1 MRVNALTFKLFQDF
15 IAIEEEEEE
24 EEGFACGD
32 RFRVEGRSGREET
45 IRMGMEV
52 PQSVAAEEDASNGV
66 ACRPGILV
74 VGSKDVGK
82 RTILN
87 SAFFTYS
94 FGFWSFS
101 IAVDMHK
108 QRHHLFFSFLFS
120 SGFVPSCSSS
130 ACCF

>member
-1 MRVNALTFKLFQDF
+1 MRVNALTFKLLQDY
-15 IAIEEEEEE
+15 IAIKEE

-32 RFRVEGRSGREET
+32 RVRVEGRKEEAGGKKQ

-52 PQSVAAEEDASNGV
+52 PQSVAGEEDASNGV

-101 IAVDMHK
+101 IAFDMHK
-108 QRHHLFFSFLFS
+108 QRHHQFFSFLFS
-120 SGFVPSCSSS
+120 SGFFPSCSSS

>member
-1 MRVNALTFKLFQDF
+1 
-15 IAIEEEEEE
+15 
-24 EEGFACGD
+24 
-32 RFRVEGRSGREET
+32 
-45 IRMGMEV
+45 MGMEV

-94 FGFWSFS
+94 LVSGRFPLRL
-101 IAVDMHK
+101 ICTNKDIT
-108 QRHHLFFSFLFS
+108 FSFLFFS
-120 SGFVPSCSSS
+120 HLVSFLLVLLQLAAFEHLESKLD
-130 ACCF
+130 A

>member
-15 IAIEEEEEE
+15 IAIEEEE